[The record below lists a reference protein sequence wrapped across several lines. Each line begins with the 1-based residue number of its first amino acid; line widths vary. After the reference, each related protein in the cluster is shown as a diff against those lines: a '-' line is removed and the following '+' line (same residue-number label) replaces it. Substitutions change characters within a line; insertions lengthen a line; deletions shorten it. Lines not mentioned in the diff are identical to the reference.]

1 MCGKGLTG
9 TELWPRKM
17 GRAPERGEGWWW
29 WAHTSVS
36 VLNAAQLQLLKWDIL
51 LHISCHSLKAN
62 NNHKCFCLAS
72 RRKRKRK

>member
-1 MCGKGLTG
+1 MWYGLMG

-36 VLNAAQLQLLKWDIL
+36 VLNAAQLQLLG
-51 LHISCHSLKAN
+51 SGT
-62 NNHKCFCLAS
+62 FCCIYLAIV
-72 RRKRKRK
+72 